1 MTTINNYYLAF
12 GISVVI
18 TIVIILTI
26 IFGEIVVVSIF
37 ALVILSIL
45 FYFLPISLK
54 NNYNVLPFSDQAI
67 TNLNTI
73 NNLNLINNF

>member
-67 TNLNTI
+67 TNLDTI